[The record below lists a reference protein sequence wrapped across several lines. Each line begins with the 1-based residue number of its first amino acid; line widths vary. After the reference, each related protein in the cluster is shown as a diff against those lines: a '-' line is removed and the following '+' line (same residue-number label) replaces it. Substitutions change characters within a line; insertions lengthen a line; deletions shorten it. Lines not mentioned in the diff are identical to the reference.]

1 MVRFDNTPPIVFN
14 GNITNPVTENNYSG
28 NLILNSSVVDALATV
43 RAVAFNIT
51 NSTSDQTNG
60 TSFANAIRIGTQIG
74 VTFFNY
80 TINTAQFPDGLYN
93 ISILANDTTN
103 GGNINNSAVL
113 RLVRF
118 DNTAPRVFNNNI
130 SLPLAGTNH
139 SGTKVFN
146 VSLLDAL
153 TGIRGV
159 AFNIT
164 NGTGTQNASYTA
176 TREGTTTQYSVSV
189 STAGFKDGNYTIT
202 IFAND
207 TAGNLNNSARATEV
221 LFDNTAP
228 TVTVSCSPATVTAG
242 ESITCTCARS
252 DATSGI
258 NVVNFVANPSTSS
271 TGTFTSEC
279 TVSDKAGN
287 SATGSTT
294 YRVESGGSGASS
306 GGGGGGGSSSTGET
320 TEWKTTYTVS
330 DDALKDGTE
339 TRELRKSQRLK
350 INVDVGSVGGG
361 SSGKTEEHYVGVVDI
376 VDKTKAII
384 EVSSTPQRFELAIG
398 GTKDVD
404 LDGDKKD
411 YDLRVKLES
420 ILGSKAEI
428 TVMPISE
435 LIPQPPTAPV
445 PEPTPLQEAEPEV
458 VTAPPQEETRS
469 SAGMW
474 IGIIIIVLI
483 IAGIVVWLVM
493 QRR

>member
-1 MVRFDNTPPIVFN
+1 M
-14 GNITNPVTENNYSG
+14 
-28 NLILNSSVVDALATV
+28 
-43 RAVAFNIT
+43 
-51 NSTSDQTNG
+51 
-60 TSFANAIRIGTQIG
+60 
-74 VTFFNY
+74 
-80 TINTAQFPDGLYN
+80 
-93 ISILANDTTN
+93 
-103 GGNINNSAVL
+103 
-113 RLVRF
+113 
-118 DNTAPRVFNNNI
+118 
-130 SLPLAGTNH
+130 
-139 SGTKVFN
+139 
-146 VSLLDAL
+146 
-153 TGIRGV
+153 
-159 AFNIT
+159 
-164 NGTGTQNASYTA
+164 
-176 TREGTTTQYSVSV
+176 
-189 STAGFKDGNYTIT
+189 
-202 IFAND
+202 
-207 TAGNLNNSARATEV
+207 
-221 LFDNTAP
+221 
-228 TVTVSCSPATVTAG
+228 
-242 ESITCTCARS
+242 
-252 DATSGI
+252 
-258 NVVNFVANPSTSS
+258 NFVANPSTSS